1 MSDFDII
8 PLDLDDLAISLG
20 KNIKEDMK
28 NFEDLINLDGAI
40 KREIYINGID
50 DGTGQSVEGYIRF
63 WNSYDDT
70 RMIPI
75 EDREPIKL
83 YIDSCGGSLTDTL
96 TIIDAIKMSKTP
108 VITIAIGCAY
118 SGGFFIFISGDKRI
132 AYPHASF
139 LFHEGSTQNGGT
151 SGQFENYTQFYKR
164 QLGQLK
170 KIVLEHTN
178 ITDEEYDNIRKDD
191 IWFDAEDGV
200 NKGFVD
206 EIAKEFV
213 S

>member
-20 KNIKEDMK
+20 KNVKEDIK

-70 RMIPI
+70 RMISI
-75 EDREPIKL
+75 GDREPIKL

-132 AYPHASF
+132 AYPHSSF

-164 QLGQLK
+164 QLSQLK

-178 ITDEEYDNIRKDD
+178 ISEEEYDNIRKDD
-191 IWFDAEDGV
+191 IWFTAEDGV
-200 NKGFVD
+200 EKGFVD
-206 EIAKEFV
+206 EVAKEFIL
-213 S
+213 

>member
-28 NFEDLINLDGAI
+28 NFEDLINLEGAI

-50 DGTGQSVEGYIRF
+50 DGTGQCVEGYIRF
-63 WNSYDDT
+63 WDSYDDT

-83 YIDSCGGSLTDTL
+83 YIDSYGGSLTDTL

-164 QLGQLK
+164 QLSQLK

-178 ITDEEYDNIRKDD
+178 ILEEEYDNIRKDD
-191 IWFDAEDGV
+191 IWFTAEDGV
-200 NKGFVD
+200 EKGFVD
-206 EIAKEFV
+206 EVAKEFIL
-213 S
+213 